1 MVRTGRLT
9 ALVALVT
16 LASLGLAQTALNGP
30 EIAKK
35 IAPSVVVIRGT
46 TSAGNATGSGFL
58 LSSDGKI
65 ATSLHVIRELKTGG
79 VQLASGDRYDA
90 FNVLGFDDRRDLA
103 IIQIPGFDLSAIEL
117 GNSNEVQVGE
127 PVLLSGSPQGLQ
139 GTVTT
144 GVVSAIRDVSDGFKV
159 IQTDAAANPGNSGGP
174 LVNAKGQAIGI
185 LGFKLRGSES
195 LAFAVPIN
203 YVRGMLNNLQSP
215 MTLQQLST
223 RLADSGAADVFASST
238 AFPRRWKSLSSGTI
252 KKIRFEGEF
261 VYVETEMP
269 EKDRKR
275 GDFTLAELKKQGDK
289 FMGVVR
295 TRETCAYPS
304 FWSVWSDPQYNACTL
319 EARIELISVT
329 PGRIEGRV
337 EGYPKDSKFDCRKC
351 THSKKPVWVSFTW
364 IPD

>member
-1 MVRTGRLT
+1 
-9 ALVALVT
+9 
-16 LASLGLAQTALNGP
+16 
-30 EIAKK
+30 
-35 IAPSVVVIRGT
+35 
-46 TSAGNATGSGFL
+46 
-58 LSSDGKI
+58 
-65 ATSLHVIRELKTGG
+65 
-79 VQLASGDRYDA
+79 
-90 FNVLGFDDRRDLA
+90 LA